1 MAEPD
6 AQLGSEEAR
15 IQDLET
21 LVRSLQMENKRL
33 LTRVDANNATGPNV
47 GAIRRRSEDGPHQE
61 LINLSR
67 GGEGEDREQDVW
79 YV

>member
-6 AQLGSEEAR
+6 QLGSEEVR
-15 IQDLET
+15 IHKLES

-33 LTRVDANNATGPNV
+33 LTRVDATGATGPTV
-47 GAIRRRSEDGPHQE
+47 SAIRRRSEDGPHQE
-61 LINLSR
+61 LINLPR
-67 GGEGEDREQDVW
+67 EVEGEDREQDLW